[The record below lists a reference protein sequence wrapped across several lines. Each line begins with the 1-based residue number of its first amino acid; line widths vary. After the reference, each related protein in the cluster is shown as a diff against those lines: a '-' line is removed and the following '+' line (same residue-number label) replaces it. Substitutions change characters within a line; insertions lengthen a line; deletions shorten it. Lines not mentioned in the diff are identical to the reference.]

1 MKARQRSL
9 ADAPAAEDEVTRVR
23 PVPVQ
28 LLSVRQRAIEAFEA
42 AERAAKQT
50 DAPARPA
57 RPELLSS
64 EPPAPAPPTA
74 GAEEPPAPAPPT
86 AGAEAYVQSTCR
98 FGWEEAAL
106 GRHPSARRR
115 EGAPPRSILS
125 RAPDAPLEPPG
136 DGGLPPLQDNG
147 IEMDDA

>member
-74 GAEEPPAPAPPT
+74 GAE
-86 AGAEAYVQSTCR
+86 AYVQSTCR